1 VADLP
6 MSGTVPDEMKL
17 LRAEAAELRAETA
30 RLRTALAALQHTP
43 PAGSAILTG
52 SDPGNDGLEPT
63 RQHSG
68 LSHAD
73 LLRSEDRL
81 HAIVESAVDYA
92 IITADFQDRITGWNS
107 SATRLLGWEP
117 ADVLGR
123 PCKLIFTPEDCAAGV
138 PEAEMLMALN
148 EGRAVDERWHVRRDG
163 TRFWAMGELLPLHDG
178 ELLGYLKI
186 LRDCTEQRRAEEA
199 LRESEQR
206 YRLIVESARD
216 YAIFT
221 TDLQGRITS
230 WNRGAREVLG
240 WDESEALGR
249 PHSILYTPEDHL
261 AGVPEA
267 EMAKGLTEGHAQH
280 DRWHLRAD
288 GTRIWGTEVMT
299 PLQDGDGET
308 HGYLK
313 ILRDRTDQ
321 KREEEQRTLLLA
333 ELNHR
338 AKNTLAIVQY
348 LVSQTAVAAATPC
361 ELREALQGRLDAL
374 ASAHDLLTR
383 EAWRGAELAD
393 VVQATLAPYD
403 ARVTRIEVSGP
414 KLRLTPNAALVLNMA
429 LNELATNAA
438 KYGALSTP
446 LGGLE
451 VSWSL
456 DRPPEAAAGGALDLT
471 WRERGGPAVA
481 ASPHPGFGSRL
492 IEEGVSY
499 QLGGHVDLRFLPEG
513 VECRFRLPMTRK
525 LGGI

>member
-1 VADLP
+1 MADSPIPGKAL
-6 MSGTVPDEMKL
+6 DEVQL
-17 LRAEAAELRAETA
+17 LRAEVAGLRK
-30 RLRTALAALQHTP
+30 ALAAAKRP
-43 PAGSAILTG
+43 PIRSSAGPAAGES
-52 SDPGNDGLEPT
+52 PNDGLGPL
-63 RQHSG
+63 RQYPPSR
-68 LSHAD
+68 D
-73 LLRSEDRL
+73 PDVLRSEARL
-81 HAIVESAVDYA
+81 HAIIESAIDYA
-92 IITADFQDRITGWNS
+92 IITADLQDRITGWNS
-107 SATRLLGWEP
+107 GAIRLLGWEE

-148 EGRAVDERWHVRRDG
+148 EGRAMDERWHVRRDG

-186 LRDCTEQRRAEEA
+186 LRDCTEQRRAAEA

-221 TDLQGRITS
+221 TDLLGRITS

-240 WDESEALGR
+240 WDEAEALGR

-267 EMAKGLTEGHAQH
+267 EMAEGHAQH

-288 GTRIWGTEVMT
+288 GSRIWGTEVMT
-299 PLQDGDGET
+299 PLQDSDGKT

-313 ILRDRTDQ
+313 ILRDRTEQ
-321 KREEEQRTLLLA
+321 KREEEQRQLLLA

-348 LVSQTAVAAATPC
+348 LVSQTATNAATPGD
-361 ELREALQGRLDAL
+361 LRDALQGRLDAL

-383 EAWRGAELAD
+383 EAWRGAGLAD
-393 VVQATLAPYD
+393 VARATLAPYD
-403 ARVTRIEVSGP
+403 ARAERIVVSGP
-414 KLRLTPNAALVLNMA
+414 EMRLTPNAALVLNMA

-438 KYGALSTP
+438 KYGALSTEQ
-446 LGGLE
+446 GTLE
-451 VSWSL
+451 VVWFV
-456 DRPPEAAAGGALDLT
+456 DRPPETSNGGALDLV
-471 WRERGGPAVA
+471 WRERGGPPVVA
-481 ASPHPGFGSRL
+481 PPRRGFGSRL
-492 IEEGVSY
+492 IEDGVSY
-499 QLGGHVDLRFLPEG
+499 QLGGQVELQFPSEG
-513 VECRFRLPMTRK
+513 VECRFRLPLTSK
-525 LGGI
+525 LGGT